1 MFLFN
6 CRSHHTAAC
15 ERTAKVRES
24 RIGRRE
30 KLDFFRAV
38 AKIALILNE
47 ISNIEPREFRM
58 SKYRLWRNLY
68 ARASWA
74 KARISV
80 LLPPA

>member
-30 KLDFFRAV
+30 KPDFFGAV

-47 ISNIEPREFRM
+47 ISNIDRQEFRM
-58 SKYRLWRNLY
+58 PKYRLSSINLY
-68 ARASWA
+68 AWASWA
-74 KARISV
+74 KARIS
-80 LLPPA
+80 

>member
-30 KLDFFRAV
+30 KLDFFSVV
-38 AKIALILNE
+38 AKIPLIVNE
-47 ISNIEPREFRM
+47 ISISTPTPFGGAGRDFECRSISWP
-58 SKYRLWRNLY
+58 SINLY
-68 ARASWA
+68 AWA
-74 KARISV
+74 V
-80 LLPPA
+80 MG